1 MCTMFIVASFSVAAG
16 LRTSMDKLADN
27 FSVDTYLITDPGPSG
42 PEYFSVDSLEPIY
55 GHYAIGTFAEAI
67 ALPDNTS
74 VTVFS
79 FENEWNVVGET
90 LYVAGNDVFVGS
102 SLSLSGDIV
111 LESIQ
116 QANAS
121 VVGRYSSTVFPNN
134 WVLGSAELLAQL
146 NGQDMG
152 FRNFAI
158 AKNMNASMMEA
169 LKDAGFDVQPL
180 IGIIEF
186 LDSGVSEI
194 ESDANW
200 VLIPSA
206 FVIAVLAYS
215 FLGSETVDRR
225 HDIGIVKTLG
235 AGRRRV
241 LGYLLVNALIISAY
255 GGLLG
260 VTLGVVVSYAL
271 STAASAVFTSVFIIE
286 SSEVLLLTSFL
297 VTLVAGVLGALI
309 PAIRMTF
316 TSPVQDL
323 KEVAPFS

>member
-1 MCTMFIVASFSVAAG
+1 MFIVASFSVASG

-27 FSVDTYLITDPGPSG
+27 FSVDSYVITDPGSSG
-42 PEYFSVDSLEPIY
+42 LEYFSVDSLEPIY
-55 GHYAIGTFAEAI
+55 GRYAVGMFTEAT
-67 ALPDNTS
+67 ALPDDLS

-79 FENEWNVVGET
+79 LENEWNVIGET
-90 LYVAGNDVFVGS
+90 LYVTGNDIFVGAE
-102 SLSLSGDIV
+102 LSLSGDVV
-111 LESIQ
+111 LEGFQ

-121 VVGRYSSTVFPNN
+121 VVGRYSSTVLPND
-134 WVLGSAELLAQL
+134 WVLGSTELLQQIT
-146 NGQDMG
+146 GQPSG
-152 FRNFAI
+152 VCNFAV
-158 AKNMNASMMEA
+158 AKNLNSSMTVA
-169 LKDAGFDVQPL
+169 LENAGFDVQPMV
-180 IGIIEF
+180 GIIEF

-241 LGYLLVNALIISAY
+241 LGYLLLNALVISAY
-255 GGLLG
+255 GGMLG
-260 VTLGVVVSYAL
+260 VALGIVVSYAL

-286 SSEVLLLTSFL
+286 SSEMLLFTSFL
-297 VTLVAGVLGALI
+297 VTLAAGVLGALI

>member
-1 MCTMFIVASFSVAAG
+1 MFIVASFSVAGG

-27 FSVDTYLITDPGPSG
+27 FSAESYLITKPGDMG
-42 PEYFSVDSLEPIY
+42 PEFFDVHSLVPIY
-55 GHYAIGTFAEAI
+55 GRYAVGMFTEAS
-67 ALPDNTS
+67 ALPANIS

-79 FENEWNVVGET
+79 LENEWNVVGEFLYAT
-90 LYVAGNDVFVGS
+90 GDNLYVGS
-102 SLSLSGDIV
+102 GVSLSGDVV
-111 LESIQ
+111 LEGLQ
-116 QANAS
+116 QVNAS
-121 VVGRYSSTVFPNN
+121 VIGRYSTTVFPND
-134 WVLGSAELLAQL
+134 WVLGSTDLLAQL
-146 NGQDMG
+146 TGQAPEVY
-152 FRNFAI
+152 NFAI
-158 AKNMNASMMEA
+158 SENLNASTIET
-169 LKDAGFDVQPL
+169 LQNAGFDVQPL
-180 IGIIEF
+180 VGIIEF
-186 LDSGVSEI
+186 LEAGVSEI

-241 LGYLLVNALIISAY
+241 LGYLLLNALLISAY

-260 VTLGVVVSYAL
+260 VALGVVVSYAL
-271 STAASAVFTSVFIIE
+271 STAASAIFTSVFIIE
-286 SSEVLLLTSFL
+286 SSETLLFLSFL
-297 VTLVAGVLGALI
+297 VTMVAGVLGALM